1 MNWDYTYQYR
11 DNFIYNLQPGIVLL
25 LCTNFLIWCL
35 IFSHPVYLA
44 SLLLAN
50 GMLLISAGH
59 LRTWYLYL
67 KFSLFMSAVIIVI
80 NLLFSSAG
88 TTTLLEL
95 TLLGGYTIKVYWE
108 ALMYGL
114 GMSLRLMV
122 AISSFALFTLAVD
135 SDQMLAWVGRFGTRT
150 ALVATSTLRIIPVM
164 IEDYH
169 RITEVQKCRGV
180 RFNHRSIRQRI
191 KSYWPVMGSMLLSS
205 LERSMTMAESLY
217 NRGYGL
223 KPRTNMQL
231 HRWQSGDYLVF
242 ISTLTG
248 ILVASLAQWQHWS
261 SYSYYP
267 VLDRVD
273 SVEILPAS
281 ILLLLL
287 ALPAIIN
294 WGWEKWPSLRSII

>member
-1 MNWDYTYQYR
+1 MNWDYSYQYR
-11 DNFIYNLQPGIVLL
+11 DNFIYNLHPGIVLL

-35 IFSHPVYLA
+35 IFSHPFYLA

-59 LRTWYLYL
+59 LKTWYLYL

-80 NLLFSSAG
+80 NLFFSSAG

-95 TLLGGYTIKVYWE
+95 TLWEGNTLKASWE

-135 SDQMLAWVGRFGTRT
+135 PDQLLAWVGRFGTRT
-150 ALVATSTLRIIPVM
+150 ALVATSSLRIIPMM
-164 IEDYH
+164 IEDYR

-180 RFNHRSIRQRI
+180 RFNHRSIKKRI

-205 LERSMTMAESLY
+205 LERSMIMAESLY

-231 HRWQSGDYLVF
+231 LRWQSGDYLVL

-248 ILVASLAQWQHWS
+248 VVVAVLAQWQQWS

-267 VLDRVD
+267 VLEQVD
-273 SVEILPAS
+273 SMEILPALV
-281 ILLLLL
+281 LLLLF

-294 WGWEKWPSLRSII
+294 WGWEKWPQLRSTT

>member
-11 DNFIYNLQPGIVLL
+11 DNFIYNLHPGIVLL

-35 IFSHPVYLA
+35 IFSNPFYLA
-44 SLLLAN
+44 SLLVAN
-50 GMLLISAGH
+50 GMLMISAGH
-59 LRTWYLYL
+59 LQTWYLYL
-67 KFSLFMSAVIIVI
+67 KFSLFMSLVIIII

-95 TLLGGYTIKVYWE
+95 TLSGEYILKVSWE
-108 ALMYGL
+108 ALIYGL
-114 GMSLRLMV
+114 GMSLRLMT
-122 AISSFALFTLAVD
+122 AMSSFALFTLAVNP
-135 SDQMLAWVGRFGTRT
+135 DQMLTWAGRFGTHT
-150 ALVATSTLRIIPVM
+150 ALLATSSLRIIPMM

-191 KSYWPVMGSMLLSS
+191 KSYWPLMGSMLLAS
-205 LERSMTMAESLY
+205 LERSMIMAESLY

-223 KPRTNMQL
+223 KPRTYTQL
-231 HRWQSGDYLVF
+231 RRWQTGDYLVLC
-242 ISTLTG
+242 STLIG
-248 ILVASLAQWQHWS
+248 IVVACLAQWKHWS

-267 VLDRVD
+267 VLNRVI
-273 SVEILPAS
+273 SVEILPALVV
-281 ILLLLL
+281 LLLF

-294 WGWEKWPSLRSII
+294 WGWKKWPQLRSTT

>member
-1 MNWDYTYQYR
+1 MNGEYSYQYR
-11 DNFIYNLQPGIVLL
+11 DNFIYNLHPAIVLL

-35 IFSHPVYLA
+35 VFSHPFYLI
-44 SLLLAN
+44 SLLMAN
-50 GMLLISAGH
+50 SMLLISAAH
-59 LRTWYLYL
+59 VKTWYLYL

-88 TTTLLEL
+88 TTTLLEM
-95 TLLGGYTIKVYWE
+95 TLLGGYTLKVSWE

-114 GMSLRLMV
+114 GMSLRLMA

-135 SDQMLAWVGRFGTRT
+135 PDQMLAWVGRFGTRT
-150 ALVATSTLRIIPVM
+150 ALVAISSLRIIPMM
-164 IEDYH
+164 IEDYQ
-169 RITEVQKCRGV
+169 RITEAQKCRGV

-205 LERSMTMAESLY
+205 LDRSMTMAESLY

-223 KPRTNMQL
+223 KPRTYVQL
-231 HRWQSGDYLVF
+231 RRWQSGDYLVLF
-242 ISTLTG
+242 STLTG
-248 ILVASLAQWQHWS
+248 VIVASLAQWQQWS

-273 SVEILPAS
+273 SVEILPAL

-294 WGWEKWPSLRSII
+294 WGWKKWPLLRSII